1 MEDNLHVQN
10 GENLVIDWRSKE
22 FLKETAKWAKF
33 LAILGFIGIGLMV
46 LGSLVMLFA
55 PSSLMSNGDFP
66 FGGKIFMML
75 LYLAFAVLYY
85 FPISYLYQ
93 FSENTKKA
101 IENNDNNAIRD
112 AFEFLKSHYKFIG
125 ILTIILLSFYAIII
139 FIGLIGAGAA
149 AMMN

>member
-1 MEDNLHVQN
+1 MEDNLHVEN
-10 GENLVIDWRSKE
+10 GENLIIDWRSKE
-22 FLKETAKWAKF
+22 FLKETAKWTKF
-33 LAILGFIGIGLMV
+33 LSILGFVGIGLMV

-112 AFEFLKSHYKFIG
+112 AFEFLKSHYKFMG
-125 ILTIILLSFYAIII
+125 ILTIILLSFYAIMI
-139 FIGLIGAGAA
+139 FIGLIGVGAA

>member
-1 MEDNLHVQN
+1 MEDNLHVEN

-22 FLKETAKWAKF
+22 FLKETAKWTKF
-33 LAILGFIGIGLMV
+33 LAILGFVGIGLMV

-55 PSSLMSNGDFP
+55 PSSFMFNGDFP

-101 IENNDNNAIRD
+101 IVNNDNNAIRD
-112 AFEFLKSHYKFIG
+112 AFEFLKSHYKFMG
-125 ILTIILLSFYAIII
+125 ILTIILLAFYAIMI

>member
-1 MEDNLHVQN
+1 MEDNLHVEN

-22 FLKETAKWAKF
+22 FLKETAKWTKF
-33 LAILGFIGIGLMV
+33 LAILGFVGIGLMV

-66 FGGKIFMML
+66 FGGKIFIML

-112 AFEFLKSHYKFIG
+112 AFEFLKSHYKFMG
-125 ILTIILLSFYAIII
+125 ILTIILLAFYAIMI

>member
-1 MEDNLHVQN
+1 MENNLHVEN

-22 FLKETAKWAKF
+22 FLKETAKWTKF
-33 LAILGFIGIGLMV
+33 LAILGFVGIGLMV

-112 AFEFLKSHYKFIG
+112 AFEFLKSHYKFMG
-125 ILTIILLSFYAIII
+125 ILTIILLAFYAIII
-139 FIGLIGAGAA
+139 FIGLMGAGAA

>member
-1 MEDNLHVQN
+1 MENNLHVEN

-22 FLKETAKWAKF
+22 FLKETAKWTKF
-33 LAILGFIGIGLMV
+33 LAILGFVGIGFMV

-139 FIGLIGAGAA
+139 FIGLIGAGTA

>member
-1 MEDNLHVQN
+1 MEDNLHVEN
-10 GENLVIDWRSKE
+10 GENLVIDWHSKE
-22 FLKETAKWAKF
+22 FLKETAKWTKF
-33 LAILGFIGIGLMV
+33 LAILGFVGIGLMV

-112 AFEFLKSHYKFIG
+112 AFEFLKSHYKFMG
-125 ILTIILLSFYAIII
+125 ILTIILLSFYAIMI

>member
-1 MEDNLHVQN
+1 MENNLHVQN
-10 GENLVIDWRSKE
+10 DKNLVIDWRSKE
-22 FLKETAKWAKF
+22 FLKETAKWTKF
-33 LAILGFIGIGLMV
+33 LAILGFIGVGFMV
-46 LGSLVMLFA
+46 LGSISILF
-55 PSSLMSNGDFP
+55 SSSSFMSNDAFP
-66 FGGKIFMML
+66 FGGRIFMML

-112 AFEFLKSHYKFIG
+112 AFEFLKSHYKFMG
-125 ILTIILLSFYAIII
+125 ILTIILLSFYAIMI

>member
-1 MEDNLHVQN
+1 MENNLHVEN

-22 FLKETAKWAKF
+22 FLKETAKWTKF
-33 LAILGFIGIGLMV
+33 LAILGFVGIGLMV

-112 AFEFLKSHYKFIG
+112 AFEFLKSHYKFMG
-125 ILTIILLSFYAIII
+125 ILTIICLLFMPLLYSL
-139 FIGLIGAGAA
+139 GLLERELLQ
-149 AMMN
+149 

>member
-1 MEDNLHVQN
+1 MEENLHVEN

-22 FLKETAKWAKF
+22 FLKETAKWTKF
-33 LAILGFIGIGLMV
+33 LAILGFVGIGLMV

-112 AFEFLKSHYKFIG
+112 AFEFLKSHYKFMG
-125 ILTIILLSFYAIII
+125 ILTIILLAFYAIII

>member
-1 MEDNLHVQN
+1 MENNLHVEK

-22 FLKETAKWAKF
+22 FLKETAKWTKF
-33 LAILGFIGIGLMV
+33 LAILGFVGIGLMV
-46 LGSLVMLFA
+46 LGSLVMLFV

-112 AFEFLKSHYKFIG
+112 AFEFLKSHYKFMG
-125 ILTIILLSFYAIII
+125 ILTIILLAFYAIII

>member
-1 MEDNLHVQN
+1 MEDNLHVEN
-10 GENLVIDWRSKE
+10 GENLIIDWRSKE
-22 FLKETAKWAKF
+22 FLKETAKWTKF
-33 LAILGFIGIGLMV
+33 LAILGFVGIGLMV
-46 LGSLVMLFA
+46 LGSLVMLFV

-112 AFEFLKSHYKFIG
+112 AFEFLKSHYKFMG
-125 ILTIILLSFYAIII
+125 ILTIILLAFYAIII

>member
-1 MEDNLHVQN
+1 MENNLHVEN
-10 GENLVIDWRSKE
+10 GQNLVIDWRSKE
-22 FLKETAKWAKF
+22 FLKETAKWTKF
-33 LAILGFIGIGLMV
+33 LAILGFVGIGLMV

-112 AFEFLKSHYKFIG
+112 AFEFLKSHYKFMG
-125 ILTIILLSFYAIII
+125 ILTIILLSFYAIMI

>member
-1 MEDNLHVQN
+1 MEDNLHVEN

-22 FLKETAKWAKF
+22 FLKETAKWTKF
-33 LAILGFIGIGLMV
+33 LAILGFVGIGLMV

-112 AFEFLKSHYKFIG
+112 AFEFLKSHYKFMG
-125 ILTIILLSFYAIII
+125 ILTIILLAFYAILI

>member
-1 MEDNLHVQN
+1 MENNLHVEN

-22 FLKETAKWAKF
+22 FLKETAKWTKF
-33 LAILGFIGIGLMV
+33 LAILGFVGIGLMV

-112 AFEFLKSHYKFIG
+112 AFEFLKSHYKFMG
-125 ILTIILLSFYAIII
+125 ILTIILLAFYAIMI

-149 AMMN
+149 TMMN

>member
-1 MEDNLHVQN
+1 MENNLHVEN

-22 FLKETAKWAKF
+22 FLKETAKWSKF
-33 LAILGFIGIGLMV
+33 LAILGFVGIGLMV

-112 AFEFLKSHYKFIG
+112 AFEFLKSHYKFMG
-125 ILTIILLSFYAIII
+125 ILTIILLAFYAIMI

>member
-1 MEDNLHVQN
+1 MENNLYVEN

-22 FLKETAKWAKF
+22 FLKETAKWTKF
-33 LAILGFIGIGLMV
+33 LAILGFVGIGLMV

-112 AFEFLKSHYKFIG
+112 AFEFLKSHYKFMG

>member
-1 MEDNLHVQN
+1 MEDNLHVEN
-10 GENLVIDWRSKE
+10 GENLVIDWRAKE
-22 FLKETAKWAKF
+22 FLKETAKWTKF
-33 LAILGFIGIGLMV
+33 LAILGFVGIGLMV

-112 AFEFLKSHYKFIG
+112 AFEFLKSHYKFMG
-125 ILTIILLSFYAIII
+125 ILTIILLSFYAIMI

>member
-1 MEDNLHVQN
+1 MEDNLHVEN

-22 FLKETAKWAKF
+22 FLKETAKWTKF
-33 LAILGFIGIGLMV
+33 LAILGFVGIGLMV

-112 AFEFLKSHYKFIG
+112 AFEFLKSHYKFMG
-125 ILTIILLSFYAIII
+125 ILTIILLAFYAIMI
-139 FIGLIGAGAA
+139 FIGLIGVGAA

>member
-1 MEDNLHVQN
+1 MEDNLHVEN
-10 GENLVIDWRSKE
+10 SENLIIDWRSKE
-22 FLKETAKWAKF
+22 FLKETAKWTKF
-33 LAILGFIGIGLMV
+33 LAILGFVGIGLMV
-46 LGSLVMLFA
+46 LGSLVMLFV

-112 AFEFLKSHYKFIG
+112 AFEFLKSHYKFMG
-125 ILTIILLSFYAIII
+125 ILTIILLAFYAIII

>member
-1 MEDNLHVQN
+1 MEDNLHVEN

-22 FLKETAKWAKF
+22 FLKETAKWTKF
-33 LAILGFIGIGLMV
+33 LAILGFVGIGLMV

-112 AFEFLKSHYKFIG
+112 AFEFLKSHYKFMG

-139 FIGLIGAGAA
+139 FIGLIGAVAA

>member
-22 FLKETAKWAKF
+22 FLKETAKWTKF
-33 LAILGFIGIGLMV
+33 LAILGFVGIGLMV

-101 IENNDNNAIRD
+101 IVNNDNNAIRD
-112 AFEFLKSHYKFIG
+112 AFEFLKSHYKFMG
-125 ILTIILLSFYAIII
+125 ILTIILLAFYAIII

>member
-1 MEDNLHVQN
+1 MEDNLHVEN

-22 FLKETAKWAKF
+22 FLKETAKWTKF
-33 LAILGFIGIGLMV
+33 LAILGFVGIGLMV

-75 LYLAFAVLYY
+75 LYLVFAVLYY

-112 AFEFLKSHYKFIG
+112 AFEFLKSHYKFMG
-125 ILTIILLSFYAIII
+125 ILTIILLSFYAIMI

>member
-1 MEDNLHVQN
+1 MENNLHVEN

-22 FLKETAKWAKF
+22 FLKETAKWTKF
-33 LAILGFIGIGLMV
+33 LAILGFVGIGLMV

-112 AFEFLKSHYKFIG
+112 AFEFLKSHYKFMG
-125 ILTIILLSFYAIII
+125 ILTIILLAFYAIMI

-149 AMMN
+149 ALMN

>member
-1 MEDNLHVQN
+1 MEDNLHVEN
-10 GENLVIDWRSKE
+10 GENLIIDWRSKE
-22 FLKETAKWAKF
+22 FLKETAKWTKF
-33 LAILGFIGIGLMV
+33 LAILGFVGIGFMV

-139 FIGLIGAGAA
+139 FIGLIGAGTA

>member
-1 MEDNLHVQN
+1 MEDNLHVEN
-10 GENLVIDWRSKE
+10 GENLIIDWRSKE
-22 FLKETAKWAKF
+22 FLKETAKWTKF
-33 LAILGFIGIGLMV
+33 LAILGFVGIGLMV

-55 PSSLMSNGDFP
+55 PSSLMSNGGFP

-101 IENNDNNAIRD
+101 INSNDNVAMRN
-112 AFEFLKSHYKFIG
+112 AFEFLKSHYKFMG

>member
-10 GENLVIDWRSKE
+10 EENLIIDWRSKE
-22 FLKETAKWAKF
+22 FLKETAKWSKF

-46 LGSLVMLFA
+46 LFSLVMLFA
-55 PSSLMSNGDFP
+55 PSSVMSNGDFP

-75 LYLAFAVLYY
+75 FYLAFSALYY
-85 FPISYLYQ
+85 FPVFYLYQ

-101 IENNDNNAIRD
+101 IENNDNKAIRD

-125 ILTIILLSFYAIII
+125 ILTIILLSLYAIII
-139 FIGLIGAGAA
+139 FIALIGVGAA

>member
-22 FLKETAKWAKF
+22 FLKETAKWTKF
-33 LAILGFIGIGLMV
+33 LAILGFVGIGLMV

-112 AFEFLKSHYKFIG
+112 AFEFLKSHYKFMG
-125 ILTIILLSFYAIII
+125 ILTIILLSFYALMI
-139 FIGLIGAGAA
+139 FIGLFGAGAA

>member
-1 MEDNLHVQN
+1 MENNLHVERRKFSN
-10 GENLVIDWRSKE
+10 RLAFERI
-22 FLKETAKWAKF
+22 FKETAKWTKV
-33 LAILGFIGIGLMV
+33 LAILGFAGIGLMV

-93 FSENTKKA
+93 FSENTKKKQ
-101 IENNDNNAIRD
+101 
-112 AFEFLKSHYKFIG
+112 LKTM
-125 ILTIILLSFYAIII
+125 TITLLEMHLNF
-139 FIGLIGAGAA
+139 
-149 AMMN
+149 

>member
-1 MEDNLHVQN
+1 MENNLHVEN
-10 GENLVIDWRSKE
+10 GDNLVIDWRSKE
-22 FLKETAKWAKF
+22 FLKETAKWTKF
-33 LAILGFIGIGLMV
+33 LAILGFVGIGLMV

-112 AFEFLKSHYKFIG
+112 AFEFLKSHYKFMG

>member
-1 MEDNLHVQN
+1 MEDNLHVEN
-10 GENLVIDWRSKE
+10 GENLIIDWRSKE
-22 FLKETAKWAKF
+22 FLKETAKWTKF
-33 LAILGFIGIGLMV
+33 LAILGFVGIGLMV

-112 AFEFLKSHYKFIG
+112 AFEFLKSHYKFMG
-125 ILTIILLSFYAIII
+125 ILTIILLSFYAIMI
-139 FIGLIGAGAA
+139 FIWLIGAGAA

>member
-1 MEDNLHVQN
+1 MEDNLHVEN

-22 FLKETAKWAKF
+22 FLKETAKWTKF
-33 LAILGFIGIGLMV
+33 LAILGFVGIGLMV

-66 FGGKIFMML
+66 FGGKIFIML

-112 AFEFLKSHYKFIG
+112 AFEFLKSHYKFMG
-125 ILTIILLSFYAIII
+125 ILTIILLAFYAIII
-139 FIGLIGAGAA
+139 FIGIIGAGAA

>member
-1 MEDNLHVQN
+1 MEDNLHVEN

-22 FLKETAKWAKF
+22 FLKETARWTKF
-33 LAILGFIGIGLMV
+33 LAILGFVGIGLMV

-101 IENNDNNAIRD
+101 IENNDNNAVRD
-112 AFEFLKSHYKFIG
+112 AFEFLKSHYKFMG
-125 ILTIILLSFYAIII
+125 ILTIILLAFYAIII

>member
-1 MEDNLHVQN
+1 MEDNLLVEK

-22 FLKETAKWAKF
+22 FLKETAKWTKF
-33 LAILGFIGIGLMV
+33 LAILGFVGIGLMV

-66 FGGKIFMML
+66 FGGKIFIML

-112 AFEFLKSHYKFIG
+112 AFEFLKSHYKFMG
-125 ILTIILLSFYAIII
+125 ILTIILLAFYAIII

>member
-1 MEDNLHVQN
+1 MEDNLHVEN
-10 GENLVIDWRSKE
+10 GENLIIDWRSKE
-22 FLKETAKWAKF
+22 FLKETAKWTKF
-33 LAILGFIGIGLMV
+33 LAILGFVGIGLMV

-112 AFEFLKSHYKFIG
+112 AFEFLKSHYKFMG
-125 ILTIILLSFYAIII
+125 ILTIILLAFYAIII

>member
-1 MEDNLHVQN
+1 MENNLHVEN

-22 FLKETAKWAKF
+22 FLKETAKWTKF
-33 LAILGFIGIGLMV
+33 LAILGFVGIGLMV

-112 AFEFLKSHYKFIG
+112 AFEFLKSHYKFMG

-139 FIGLIGAGAA
+139 FIGLIGAGTA

>member
-1 MEDNLHVQN
+1 MEDNLHVEN

-22 FLKETAKWAKF
+22 FLKETAKWTKF
-33 LAILGFIGIGLMV
+33 LAILGFVGIGLMV

-112 AFEFLKSHYKFIG
+112 AFEFLKSHYKFMG

-139 FIGLIGAGAA
+139 FIALIGAGAA

>member
-1 MEDNLHVQN
+1 MENNLHVEN
-10 GENLVIDWRSKE
+10 GENLMIDWRSKE
-22 FLKETAKWAKF
+22 FLKETAKWTKF
-33 LAILGFIGIGLMV
+33 LAILGFVGIGLMV

-112 AFEFLKSHYKFIG
+112 AFEFLKSHYKFMG

-139 FIGLIGAGAA
+139 FIGLIGAGTA

>member
-1 MEDNLHVQN
+1 MEDNLHVEN

-22 FLKETAKWAKF
+22 FLKETAKWTKF
-33 LAILGFIGIGLMV
+33 LAILGFVGIGLMV

-112 AFEFLKSHYKFIG
+112 AFEFLKSHYKFMG
-125 ILTIILLSFYAIII
+125 ILTIILLAFYAIII

-149 AMMN
+149 VMMN

>member
-1 MEDNLHVQN
+1 MEDNLHVEN

-22 FLKETAKWAKF
+22 FLKETAKWTKF
-33 LAILGFIGIGLMV
+33 LAILGFVGIGFMV

-112 AFEFLKSHYKFIG
+112 AFEFLKSHYKFMG
-125 ILTIILLSFYAIII
+125 ILTIILLAFYAIII
-139 FIGLIGAGAA
+139 FIALIGAGAA

>member
-1 MEDNLHVQN
+1 MEDNLHVEN

-22 FLKETAKWAKF
+22 FLKETAKWTKF
-33 LAILGFIGIGLMV
+33 LAILGFVGIGLMV
-46 LGSLVMLFA
+46 LSSLVMLFA

-112 AFEFLKSHYKFIG
+112 AFEFLKSHYKFMG
-125 ILTIILLSFYAIII
+125 ILTIILLAFYAIII